1 MPGWLGIVMA
11 RCPIFP
17 SLVLGSRGRETM
29 PFLLTDTTVAVIA
42 RSFQRIFPLPWPS
55 VTQRLPSD
63 AVNVTTSGD
72 FSPGATPGSLGR
84 LASIDVTGIFARE
97 DRK

>member
-42 RSFQRIFPLPWPS
+42 RSFQRIFPFPLPS
-55 VTQRLPSD
+55 VTQTLPSD
-63 AVNVTTSGD
+63 AVKVTTAETLSRCD
-72 FSPGATPGSLGR
+72 ARIFSRPPLT
-84 LASIDVTGIFARE
+84 
-97 DRK
+97 